1 VNFLLQ
7 FIFVACFLLLLV
19 VSIII
24 LRPFRI
30 HKRRP
35 ISTVIFKL
43 SYLVYLLVFLIL
55 AYLVLF
61 YSRNQEEI
69 EEPGK
74 KNPFTIYYV
83 MVIIAFL
90 VPNLG
95 IMFRRKVIKLR
106 VQYNVIFT
114 GINLAVILILS
125 FIIYTIPWEF

>member
-1 VNFLLQ
+1 LNFLLH
-7 FIFVACFLLLLV
+7 FIFIACFLFLFV

-30 HKRRP
+30 HRRRP
-35 ISTVIFKL
+35 ISTIAFKL
-43 SYLVYLLVFLIL
+43 SYLVYLFVFLLL

-61 YSRNQEEI
+61 YSRARAEI
-69 EEPGK
+69 EEPSK
-74 KNPFTIYYV
+74 RNPFTIYYV

-95 IMFRRKVIKLR
+95 IMIRRKVNKLR

-114 GINLAVILILS
+114 GVNLLVILVLS